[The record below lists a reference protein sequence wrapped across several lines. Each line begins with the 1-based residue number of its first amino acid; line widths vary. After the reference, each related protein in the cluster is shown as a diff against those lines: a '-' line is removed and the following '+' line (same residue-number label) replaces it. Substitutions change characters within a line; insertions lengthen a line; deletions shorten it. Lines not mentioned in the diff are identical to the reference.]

1 MDLLSSESLIDEL
14 LSYSILENLTPAK
27 SQYLCFK
34 LINHVFEYVHQ
45 EFDINVEAVLQE
57 EKYLIFKQLNQLRT
71 MEEHKVWL
79 LKKIGKLVD
88 YLSEN
93 QMSQKEK
100 LLYEV
105 KNYLKENYTQTIGLD
120 EIAGKF
126 HISPAYLSSLFSKNT
141 GVTLFEYII
150 NMRME
155 KAKELLRTTNNK
167 ISDICQQVG
176 YENQRYFNQVFKKNI
191 GTTPG
196 NYRENHIV
204 KQ

>member
-1 MDLLSSESLIDEL
+1 
-14 LSYSILENLTPAK
+14 
-27 SQYLCFK
+27 
-34 LINHVFEYVHQ
+34 
-45 EFDINVEAVLQE
+45 
-57 EKYLIFKQLNQLRT
+57 
-71 MEEHKVWL
+71 MEEHKSWL
-79 LKKIGKLVD
+79 LEKIENIVG

-93 QMSQKEK
+93 QMSQKDK
-100 LLYEV
+100 LLYDV
-105 KNYLKENYTQTIGLD
+105 KNHLKENYAHTIGLE
-120 EIAGKF
+120 EIAEKF
-126 HISPAYLSSLFSKNT
+126 HISPAYLSSLFSKNM

-155 KAKELLRTTNNK
+155 KAKELLRSTNNK

-196 NYRENHIV
+196 NYRANHLI